1 MARFLQA
8 TWELN
13 RPDVMAALD
22 AFWRLDMRDFQAAND
37 ALLVLLPKSP
47 EASTT
52 KDAPGWMVV
61 WGSLLLG
68 ARSGGYNVRRN
79 RFVVPRPKP

>member
-1 MARFLQA
+1 
-8 TWELN
+8 
-13 RPDVMAALD
+13 MAALD

-52 KDAPGWMVV
+52 KDAPGWMA
-61 WGSLLLG
+61 G
-68 ARSGGYNVRRN
+68 A
-79 RFVVPRPKP
+79 